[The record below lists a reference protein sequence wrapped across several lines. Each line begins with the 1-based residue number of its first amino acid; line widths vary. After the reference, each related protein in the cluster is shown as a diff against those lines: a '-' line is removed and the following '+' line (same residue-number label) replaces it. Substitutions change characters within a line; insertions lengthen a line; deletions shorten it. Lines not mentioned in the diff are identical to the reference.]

1 MQSLPHSK
9 NSPPYILLYS
19 INKFKIPSILKDFH
33 DIGFTR
39 YIIYQL
45 WTNRFKQSILSE
57 FQIFYGF
64 WCSKMKNVSD
74 PNFCFKMLDIHT
86 SDSNYQIVYN
96 KLFKA
101 HILLIIVNCHLN
113 MFTFPEALLKL
124 FKVVRFVLEAIKY
137 PYFSQMMSG
146 ILDPRILNYLNIKY
160 L

>member
-1 MQSLPHSK
+1 
-9 NSPPYILLYS
+9 
-19 INKFKIPSILKDFH
+19 
-33 DIGFTR
+33 
-39 YIIYQL
+39 
-45 WTNRFKQSILSE
+45 
-57 FQIFYGF
+57 
-64 WCSKMKNVSD
+64 MKNVSD
-74 PNFCFKMLDIHT
+74 PNFCFKMLDIYT

-137 PYFSQMMSG
+137 PYFSQMMSW
-146 ILDPRILNYLNIKY
+146 ILDPRILNYLNVNY